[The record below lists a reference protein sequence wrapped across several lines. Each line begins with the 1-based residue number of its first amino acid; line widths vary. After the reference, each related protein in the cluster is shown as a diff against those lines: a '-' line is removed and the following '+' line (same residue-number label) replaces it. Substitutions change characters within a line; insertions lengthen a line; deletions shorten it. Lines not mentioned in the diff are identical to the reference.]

1 MKKFI
6 GLLAFTFALTAC
18 PPVPPVN
25 PSPDASDAAPAP
37 PPPIADSSTPL
48 PVRDAAPPA
57 PFDAGSDQAAQ
68 VCAHLAAIGCV
79 QPTTCA
85 ATIRKDQGK
94 LTNFNLPCLLGAMSA
109 ATATA
114 CGTVSC
120 PSASKK

>member
-1 MKKFI
+1 MKKLI
-6 GLLAFTFALTAC
+6 GLVAFTFALTAC
-18 PPVPPVN
+18 PPVPPVP

-37 PPPIADSSTPL
+37 PPPDSSTPL

-68 VCAHLAAIGCV
+68 VCAHLAAIGCA

-85 ATIRKDQGK
+85 ATIRSKQGTFTDFR
-94 LTNFNLPCLLGAMSA
+94 LSCLLGAMSA
-109 ATATA
+109 ASAAA

-120 PSASKK
+120 PAASKKP